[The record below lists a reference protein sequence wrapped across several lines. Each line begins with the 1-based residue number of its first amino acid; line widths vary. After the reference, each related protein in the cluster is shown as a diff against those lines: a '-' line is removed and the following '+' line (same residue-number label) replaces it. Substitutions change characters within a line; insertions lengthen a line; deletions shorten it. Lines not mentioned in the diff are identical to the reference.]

1 MRKCSLAD
9 IRLTVDFCKKKRLND
24 DERSMMMKTMA
35 SIELSVFLRLT
46 STKGLKGKQ
55 LNKSTE
61 DLKPVLNPILS
72 VMV

>member
-46 STKGLKGKQ
+46 KGLKGKQ
-55 LNKSTE
+55 LNKLTE